1 MSVCLDRSVEQL
13 PEYVHG
19 LLDPEEMKRIADHL
33 ASCMECASEVQ
44 VLRQLEDE
52 VLPEPPPWFWSSL
65 PGKVTAQV
73 ETRRR
78 GKTRILIPVWAG
90 GLAVAAIALLMLLQP
105 GSEPQHQTDVPDYSV
120 VETAESFPLGLEE
133 EILSLSGMFI
143 DDLDETLVLDLKDVS
158 DEYIATMDLIL
169 EGDGYETMDD
179 ETIKVFEDLVEEMTP
194 ERVRKRVM
202 S

>member
-1 MSVCLDRSVEQL
+1 MSVCRDSSGELL

-19 LLDPEEMKRIADHL
+19 LLDPEEMARVEDHL
-33 ASCMECASEVQ
+33 KGCFECASEVQ
-44 VLRQLEDE
+44 VIRSLEDE
-52 VLPEPPPWFWSSL
+52 VLPEPGPWFWTGL
-65 PGKVTAQV
+65 PEKVTAEV

-78 GKTRILIPVWAG
+78 VKRRVLIPVWAG
-90 GLAVAAIALLMLLQP
+90 GLAVAVIAVLMLLQP
-105 GSEPQHQTDVPDYSV
+105 GSERQHQTDIPDYSV

-194 ERVRKRVM
+194 ERVGKRVM